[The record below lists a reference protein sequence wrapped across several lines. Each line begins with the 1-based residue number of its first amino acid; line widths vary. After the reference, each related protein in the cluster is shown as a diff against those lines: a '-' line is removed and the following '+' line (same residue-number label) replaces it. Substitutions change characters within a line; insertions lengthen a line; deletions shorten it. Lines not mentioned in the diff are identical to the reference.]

1 MTSSS
6 ASRRSRDQKV
16 AEQRRLAQ
24 RAESRRHNLIRGAV
38 AGAVLLLVVGVGLL
52 VQTQRG
58 TDASGRPPGGSTGT
72 ASQSIS
78 VGPATAAVSVVVYED
93 FQCPVCKRFEEQ
105 SGPYLRSLVDDGKI
119 RLEYRPIAF
128 LDKASS
134 TAYSTRALNAT
145 GCVID
150 RSPGSFQKFHD
161 LLFAAQPAE
170 GSAGLPDSRLLA
182 LAAEA
187 GAGDLGRCVP
197 DRSFAAWVK
206 GVTDQASKDNV
217 VGTPTILV
225 GGRVLPSF
233 DQPTVAKAVDAALA
247 KP

>member
-24 RAESRRHNLIRGAV
+24 RAASRRRNLIRGAV

-52 VQTQRG
+52 VQARRG
-58 TDASGRPPGGSTGT
+58 GDPAAGPPGGSTGT

-78 VGPATAAVSVVVYED
+78 VGQAKAPVSVVVYED
-93 FQCPVCKRFEEQ
+93 FQCPVCKRFEDE
-105 SGPYLRSLVDDGKI
+105 SGPYLKSLVDDGKV
-119 RLEYRPIAF
+119 RLEFRPIAF

-150 RSPGSFQKFHD
+150 RSPGAFQKFHD

-170 GSAGLPDSRLLA
+170 GSAGLPDSRLLS
-182 LAAEA
+182 LANEA
-187 GAGDLGRCVP
+187 GAGDVSRCVQ
-197 DRSFAAWVK
+197 DRSFSAWVK
-206 GVTDQASKDNV
+206 AVTDQASKDQV
-217 VGTPTILV
+217 VGTPTVLV
-225 GGRVLPSF
+225 DGKVLPSF
-233 DQPTVAKAVDAALA
+233 DRPTVMKAIDAALA